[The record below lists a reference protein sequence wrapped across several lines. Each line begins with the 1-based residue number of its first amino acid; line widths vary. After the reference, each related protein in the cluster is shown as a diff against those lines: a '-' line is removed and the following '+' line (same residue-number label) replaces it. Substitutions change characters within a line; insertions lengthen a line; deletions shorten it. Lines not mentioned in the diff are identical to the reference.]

1 VAAGLGRDGVTAGL
15 GRDDASVPLAPSAAS
30 SLVDVDLPGA
40 GAARF
45 VTPRLVTDREFLARF
60 DPRVISSTLAV
71 VWVAAGRRARLAP
84 VLVAL
89 SRIGVLAADDF
100 TDPEHERL
108 IYLAAGG
115 LALLGILLTVVTVLW
130 WRGTKGEHAA
140 LAPLEVMGDRSWNKL
155 THVEQ
160 TRRLETVRIHTAG
173 DVEPAQMTAD
183 PVDLDEALR
192 SFQPGFD
199 DLRDEPSD
207 TPEEVPEP
215 SVEPSEVGEIDV
227 SDERTDVA
235 EVAAVAEPA
244 VADSRNELVS
254 TDDGAGELDD
264 DVDDA
269 NAVLVSGD
277 TVESR
282 ADG

>member
-1 VAAGLGRDGVTAGL
+1 
-15 GRDDASVPLAPSAAS
+15 
-30 SLVDVDLPGA
+30 
-40 GAARF
+40 
-45 VTPRLVTDREFLARF
+45 
-60 DPRVISSTLAV
+60 
-71 VWVAAGRRARLAP
+71 

-89 SRIGVLAADDF
+89 SRIGVLAASDF

-115 LALLGILLTVVTVLW
+115 LVLLGILLTVVTVVW

-160 TRRLETVRIHTAG
+160 TRRLETVRTRTDG
-173 DVEPAQMTAD
+173 DVEPAAAD

-199 DLRDEPSD
+199 DLRDEPPN
-207 TPEEVPEP
+207 TPEEVSEP
-215 SVEPSEVGEIDV
+215 SVEPAEVGETEV
-227 SDERTDVA
+227 SDEHTEVA
-235 EVAAVAEPA
+235 ELAEDAEVEAPDEPA
-244 VADSRNELVS
+244 VAHSEEPAS
-254 TDDGAGELDD
+254 TEDAAAEPEDVIDDPD
-264 DVDDA
+264 
-269 NAVLVSGD
+269 AVLVSGD

>member
-1 VAAGLGRDGVTAGL
+1 M
-15 GRDDASVPLAPSAAS
+15 
-30 SLVDVDLPGA
+30 
-40 GAARF
+40 
-45 VTPRLVTDREFLARF
+45 
-60 DPRVISSTLAV
+60 
-71 VWVAAGRRARLAP
+71 
-84 VLVAL
+84 LVAL

-115 LALLGILLTVVTVLW
+115 LALLGVLLTVVTVLW

-160 TRRLETVRIHTAG
+160 TRRLEAVRIHTAG
-173 DVEPAQMTAD
+173 DVEPAQVTAD

-215 SVEPSEVGEIDV
+215 SVEPSEVGEIDM
-227 SDERTDVA
+227 SDERHRRRRGRRGRRGR
-235 EVAAVAEPA
+235 
-244 VADSRNELVS
+244 S
-254 TDDGAGELDD
+254 AG
-264 DVDDA
+264 
-269 NAVLVSGD
+269 
-277 TVESR
+277 R
-282 ADG
+282 AGRR

>member
-1 VAAGLGRDGVTAGL
+1 M
-15 GRDDASVPLAPSAAS
+15 
-30 SLVDVDLPGA
+30 
-40 GAARF
+40 
-45 VTPRLVTDREFLARF
+45 
-60 DPRVISSTLAV
+60 
-71 VWVAAGRRARLAP
+71 
-84 VLVAL
+84 LVAL
-89 SRIGVLAADDF
+89 SRIGVLAASDF

-115 LALLGILLTVVTVLW
+115 LVLLGVLLTVVTVVW

-160 TRRLETVRIHTAG
+160 TRRLETVRTRTDG
-173 DVEPAQMTAD
+173 DVEPAAAD

-199 DLRDEPSD
+199 DLRDEPPN
-207 TPEEVPEP
+207 TPEEVSEP
-215 SVEPSEVGEIDV
+215 SIEPAEVGEV
-227 SDERTDVA
+227 AETELSDEQTEVA
-235 EVAAVAEPA
+235 ELAEDAEVEAPDEPA
-244 VADSRNELVS
+244 VGQREEALS
-254 TDDGAGELDD
+254 TEDVVGEPED
-264 DVDDA
+264 DVDDPD
-269 NAVLVSGD
+269 AVLVSGD

>member
-1 VAAGLGRDGVTAGL
+1 
-15 GRDDASVPLAPSAAS
+15 
-30 SLVDVDLPGA
+30 
-40 GAARF
+40 
-45 VTPRLVTDREFLARF
+45 
-60 DPRVISSTLAV
+60 
-71 VWVAAGRRARLAP
+71 

-89 SRIGVLAADDF
+89 SRIGVLAASDF

-115 LALLGILLTVVTVLW
+115 LALLGVLLTVVTVVW

-160 TRRLETVRIHTAG
+160 TRRLETVRTRTDG
-173 DVEPAQMTAD
+173 DVEPAAADAD

-199 DLRDEPSD
+199 DLRDEPPS
-207 TPEEVPEP
+207 TPEEVSEQSIEP
-215 SVEPSEVGEIDV
+215 AEVGEV
-227 SDERTDVA
+227 AETELSDEQTEVA
-235 EVAAVAEPA
+235 ELAEDAEVEAPDEPA
-244 VADSRNELVS
+244 AAERAKPLS
-254 TDDGAGELDD
+254 TEDVVGEPED
-264 DVDDA
+264 DVDDPD
-269 NAVLVSGD
+269 AVLVSGD

>member
-1 VAAGLGRDGVTAGL
+1 
-15 GRDDASVPLAPSAAS
+15 
-30 SLVDVDLPGA
+30 
-40 GAARF
+40 
-45 VTPRLVTDREFLARF
+45 
-60 DPRVISSTLAV
+60 
-71 VWVAAGRRARLAP
+71 

-89 SRIGVLAADDF
+89 SRIGVLAAADF

-115 LALLGILLTVVTVLW
+115 LVLLGILLTVVTVVW

-160 TRRLETVRIHTAG
+160 TRRLETVRTRTDG
-173 DVEPAQMTAD
+173 DVEPAAVAAD

-199 DLRDEPSD
+199 DLRDQPPNTADEVSEPSI
-207 TPEEVPEP
+207 EP
-215 SVEPSEVGEIDV
+215 AEVGEADV
-227 SDERTDVA
+227 SDEPIEVA
-235 EVAAVAEPA
+235 EVAQDAEVAEDAEVEAPDEPA
-244 VADSRNELVS
+244 AAQRAKPLS
-254 TDDGAGELDD
+254 TEDVVGEPED
-264 DVDDA
+264 DVDDPD
-269 NAVLVSGD
+269 AVLVSGD

>member
-1 VAAGLGRDGVTAGL
+1 
-15 GRDDASVPLAPSAAS
+15 
-30 SLVDVDLPGA
+30 
-40 GAARF
+40 
-45 VTPRLVTDREFLARF
+45 
-60 DPRVISSTLAV
+60 
-71 VWVAAGRRARLAP
+71 

-89 SRIGVLAADDF
+89 SRIGVLAASDF

-115 LALLGILLTVVTVLW
+115 LALLGVLLTVVTVVW

-160 TRRLETVRIHTAG
+160 TRRLETVRTRTDG
-173 DVEPAQMTAD
+173 DVEPAAAD

-199 DLRDEPSD
+199 DLRDEPPS
-207 TPEEVPEP
+207 TPEEVSEP
-215 SVEPSEVGEIDV
+215 SIEPAEVGEV
-227 SDERTDVA
+227 AETELSDEQTEVA
-235 EVAAVAEPA
+235 ELAEDAEVEAPDEPA
-244 VADSRNELVS
+244 VAHSEEPAS
-254 TDDGAGELDD
+254 TEDAATEPEDEIDDPD
-264 DVDDA
+264 
-269 NAVLVSGD
+269 AVLVSGD